1 MEQRKKNNEG
11 MRNEMITK
19 ERLIRLRVL
28 MISLTISTKR
38 LTSSLSIYYF
48 FSLGNGIK
56 KSGKSWNDQ
65 TKTISSKT
73 RY

>member
-28 MISLTISTKR
+28 MISLTISTKA
-38 LTSSLSIYYF
+38 LTSSLSIYF

-56 KSGKSWNDQ
+56 KCGKSWNDQ